1 MKYEVSK
8 ELLQTIL
15 DYLSNK
21 PYKEVFILIKEIEKL
36 QPVQDEKKK

>member
-8 ELLQTIL
+8 ELLQALL

-21 PYKEVFILIKEIEKL
+21 PYKEVFILIKEIEKV
-36 QPVQDEKKK
+36 QPIVEEKKK